1 MSFPLEDGET
11 GCQSPKLQSAE
22 RLHCLQHQ
30 LGKYHAS
37 AKHCFQ
43 RCARCSAFG
52 SSCALGLKLDF
63 TLGFAFT
70 PPYRS
75 WGGKL
80 KLPILPDCGHSQ
92 PPRFHGFSSLWHY
105 TGCGNFFL
113 PN

>member
-43 RCARCSAFG
+43 RCGHCSAFG
-52 SSCALGLKLDF
+52 SSCALGLKRLV
-63 TLGFAFT
+63 LHLVLLSHLRIEVGVV
-70 PPYRS
+70 S
-75 WGGKL
+75 
-80 KLPILPDCGHSQ
+80 
-92 PPRFHGFSSLWHY
+92 
-105 TGCGNFFL
+105 
-113 PN
+113 